1 MPYYTEEQCSQLHL
15 CFLKDISREIVLTDA
30 DVFVFYTGGES
41 RLLRTVFGD
50 DARYFEQS
58 GDDLGERMLNA
69 IANVKTIGYDK
80 VVLIGSDIPELRSS
94 SIKRAFAELDRSD
107 VVIGPT
113 IDGGYHLIGMK
124 DVCESAFR
132 LEKYGDST
140 VLDSTANSIKE
151 SGFSVAI
158 ADYYNDIDYPDD
170 IQGYIDRARYD
181 DRLSHS
187 ATYDFIMNNRKI
199 SIIIP
204 TYNEESIILAL
215 LSQLEQYKNDA
226 EIIIV
231 DGSSSDKTV
240 ELIGDGWKVINC
252 DKGRG
257 RQMNLGATMSSGDIL
272 FFLHVDSKL
281 PTDALGQIIRCMR
294 TNRYGCFGIKFA
306 SRNFFMWTN
315 KVISNHRAWSR
326 GLPFG
331 DQGIF
336 IERSLFREV
345 GGFPELPIMEDYEFA
360 RRMRALGY
368 KPGRTDNLILS
379 SDRRYRRGTIGI
391 LKTEFEIWNMRR
403 KYRKGIDINL
413 IENEYS
419 DAR

>member
-1 MPYYTEEQCSQLHL
+1 M
-15 CFLKDISREIVLTDA
+15 TDA
-30 DVFVFYTGGES
+30 DVFVFYTGGEPV
-41 RLLRTVFGD
+41 LLRSVFGD
-50 DARYFEQS
+50 DAGYLEQT
-58 GDDLGERMLNA
+58 GDTLGERMLNA
-69 IANVKTIGYDK
+69 ITEVKADGYDK
-80 VVLIGSDIPELRSS
+80 VVLIGTDIPELRSS
-94 SIKRAFAELDRSD
+94 SISRAFAELDRAD

-113 IDGGYHLIGMK
+113 ADGGYHLIGMK
-124 DVCESAFR
+124 NVCEAAFR
-132 LEKYGDST
+132 IEKYGDST
-140 VLDSTANSIKE
+140 VLDSTAGSIRA
-151 SGFSVAI
+151 SGASVAI
-158 ADYYNDIDYPDD
+158 TDCYNDIDVPDD
-170 IQGYIDRARYD
+170 IQGYIDRARGD
-181 DRLSHS
+181 DRLKHS

-215 LSQLEQYKNDA
+215 LSQLEQYKHDA

-231 DGSSSDKTV
+231 DGSSTDGTV
-240 ELIGDGWKVINC
+240 ELIRDRWRVISC

-257 RQMNLGATMSSGDIL
+257 HQMNLGAEKSFGDIL

-306 SRNFFMWTN
+306 SANFFMWTN
-315 KVISNHRAWSR
+315 KVISNHRAWKR

-336 IERSLFREV
+336 IERSLFEEA

-360 RRMRALGY
+360 RRMRAKGY
-368 KPGRTDNLILS
+368 KPGRTDSLILS
-379 SDRRYRRGTIGI
+379 SDRRYGRGTVRI
-391 LKTEFEIWNMRR
+391 LKTEFKTWNMRR